1 MGNQSAGTKITLKDA
16 NGNILIDCAP
26 ELNFAVV
33 ILSCP
38 EMVSGQEYTVSVGS
52 ASGTFTAN

>member
-1 MGNQSAGTKITLKDA
+1 MKFQ
-16 NGNILIDCAP
+16 AP
-26 ELNFAVV
+26 ATCEMSSVGVCSVLACRALGIVK
-33 ILSCP
+33 LCCP